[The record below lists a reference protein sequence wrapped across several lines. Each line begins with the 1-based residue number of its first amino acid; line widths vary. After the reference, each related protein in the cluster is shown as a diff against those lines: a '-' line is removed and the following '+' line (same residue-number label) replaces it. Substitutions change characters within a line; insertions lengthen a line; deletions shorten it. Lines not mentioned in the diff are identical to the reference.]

1 MTSQSVVQHCFKT
14 VKYCVLR
21 GGGMGRTS
29 PYYHRRRRFAQ
40 IGLCQGHAALY
51 CTGYICHAFFISVLC
66 QFASTV
72 LQNAEF
78 SCFHKCYAYNKKNSY
93 EKTPEE
99 KTKILTTKPIT
110 VIWFSFPL
118 WDWQNRNIN
127 CL

>member
-1 MTSQSVVQHCFKT
+1 MGGWAEPAHITT
-14 VKYCVLR
+14 GDGVLCKS
-21 GGGMGRTS
+21 G
-29 PYYHRRRRFAQ
+29 FARAMQ
-40 IGLCQGHAALY
+40 L
-51 CTGYICHAFFISVLC
+51 CTGYTCHAFFISVLC

-118 WDWQNRNIN
+118 WD
-127 CL
+127 